1 MSTTPLPES
10 DERTVAV
17 ENASCGLAYL
27 FLTIAL
33 LIDVI
38 YRNIVY
44 HEDAWDL
51 MALIIVGGA
60 IRMVYKARKKVKALP
75 NRRMLMGM
83 LIGLVVAGIIM
94 AAISL
99 WYRN

>member
-1 MSTTPLPES
+1 MSTTPLPER

-44 HEDAWDL
+44 HEMAWDL
-51 MALIIVGGA
+51 MAFIIVGGA

-75 NRRMLMGM
+75 NRRLVMGM
-83 LIGLVVAGIIM
+83 LIGWVVAGIIA
-94 AAISL
+94 AAIAL
-99 WYRN
+99 WSRN